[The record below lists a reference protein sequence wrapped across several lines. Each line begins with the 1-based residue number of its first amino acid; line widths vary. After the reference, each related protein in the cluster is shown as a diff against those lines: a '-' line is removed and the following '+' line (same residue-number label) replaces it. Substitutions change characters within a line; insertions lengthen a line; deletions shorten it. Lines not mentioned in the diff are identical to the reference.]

1 MATKGASN
9 RYGNTRHGKQGKIT
23 DNTGFPWAKNF
34 NKYSLK
40 RHVKEH
46 MNSLGFSSE
55 YDYVAHAVKF
65 ANYIDRKN
73 HVSYI
78 RPNGQTV
85 KYSKKTG
92 ELVIVDK
99 KGYVTTYFKP
109 DKGYEYYLGD
119 RRKYRK

>member
-9 RYGNTRHGKQGKIT
+9 HYGNSRHGKQGHIT
-23 DNTGFPWAKNF
+23 EHTGFVWAKDF
-34 NKYSLK
+34 NKHSLQQ
-40 RHVKEH
+40 HIEEH
-46 MNSLGFSSE
+46 MESLGLSSVT
-55 YDYVAHAVKF
+55 DYVAHAVKF
-65 ANYIDRKN
+65 ANYVDRKN

-99 KGYVTTYFKP
+99 RGYVTTYFKP
-109 DKGYEYYLGD
+109 VKKYAYYLND
-119 RRKYRK
+119 RRKKK